1 MGWQKSDCSIV
12 VMKSVKADGAK
23 GAANQQ
29 FPKRSTCSTGGY
41 ESVAHELKEIRYQS
55 RTYARLETLMNRVN
69 ETSIKE
75 AHRQQMQHKAVG
87 VDGIT
92 KAEYGERLDE
102 NVSDLITRMKRFSYK
117 PQPVR
122 RTYIPKANGKMR
134 PLGIPAYEDRLVQ
147 SVMAEILNEIYEERF
162 LDCSYGFRPNKNAHQ
177 VVRFINQT
185 IMTKKV
191 NYVLEADIKG
201 FFDNVNHDWMMKFL
215 EHDIADRNFL
225 RYVKRFLIA
234 GVMEGTERKESDK
247 GTPQGGQISPVLA
260 NVYLHYVLDL
270 WYEKIV
276 HRQCRGEIYYVRY
289 ADDFLMLFQ
298 YENEAREVLETLKKR
313 LAKFDLE
320 VAEDKTRILPIGRF
334 KGTKEDFD
342 FLGFTFFNTHT
353 REGKYRLGVRTS
365 KKKLKAKKQTVK
377 KWLHENMHKPIADT
391 MKRIQQALQGH
402 FNYYGVNGNL
412 TQIYKFWKYVKYSYY
427 KVLNKRHQKRS
438 MKYKCYLRIWNFFV
452 TEPHLTKDIWNWKP
466 MLV

>member
-1 MGWQKSDCSIV
+1 MK
-12 VMKSVKADGAK
+12 KSVKADGAK
-23 GAANQQ
+23 GAADRQ
-29 FPKRSTCSTGGY
+29 FPKQNTGNTGGY

-75 AHRQQMQHKAVG
+75 AHRHQMQNKAVG

-92 KAEYGERLDE
+92 KAEYGEKLDR
-102 NVSDLITRMKRFSYK
+102 NVADLIFRMKRFSYK

-122 RTYIPKANGKMR
+122 RTYIPKANGKLR

-147 SVMAEILNEIYEERF
+147 SVMAEILNDIYEERF
-162 LDCSYGFRPNKNAHQ
+162 LDCSYGFRPHRNAHQ

-215 EHDIADRNFL
+215 EHDIADKNFL

-270 WYEKIV
+270 WYDRVIRK
-276 HRQCRGEIYYVRY
+276 QCRGEVYYVRY

-298 YENEAREVLETLKKR
+298 YENEAREVMEALKGR
-313 LAKFDLE
+313 LAKFELE

-353 REGKYRLGVRTS
+353 REGKYRVGVRTS

-377 KWLHENMHKPIADT
+377 KWLHDNMHKPVADT

-438 MKYKCYLRIWNFFV
+438 IKYRDYLRIWNFYV
-452 TEPHLTKDIWNWKP
+452 SEPHLTKDIWNWKP
-466 MLV
+466 MSV